1 MIPRVEDRTTL
12 ILTFRTHVRPD
23 DSGPIGLLGLSAPG
37 IGSNLSEP
45 ILAQVGSGEQTLRVG
60 LSVDCRRVL
69 EPITTNEVLLAL
81 KTESGQVLLSQT
93 LNYTKRWC
101 Y

>member
-1 MIPRVEDRTTL
+1 
-12 ILTFRTHVRPD
+12 
-23 DSGPIGLLGLSAPG
+23 LLSLSAPG
-37 IGSNLSEP
+37 LDSNLSEP

-69 EPITTNEVLLAL
+69 EPITTNEVILAL
-81 KTESGQVLLSQT
+81 QAESGEVLLSQT
-93 LNYTKRWC
+93 LSYTKRWC